1 MNQEIIKFILNSG
14 TAVAILCFVLWY
26 VLKPLVTAYISSIK
40 EVTEN
45 MKKQTE
51 AMHQAQQVSQEMFME
66 IINKIHASKEEIINH
81 INTLKK

>member
-1 MNQEIIKFILNSG
+1 MSPEIIKFILNSG

-26 VLKPLVTAYISSIK
+26 VLKPLVTAYIASIK

-45 MKKQTE
+45 MKEQTE
-51 AMHQAQQVSQEMFME
+51 AMHKAQQISQELFIE

-81 INTLKK
+81 INTIKK

>member
-1 MNQEIIKFILNSG
+1 MSPEIIKFILNSG

-26 VLKPLVTAYISSIK
+26 VLKPLVTAYITSIK

-45 MKKQTE
+45 MKEQTE
-51 AMHQAQQVSQEMFME
+51 AMHKAQQVSQELFIE

-81 INTLKK
+81 INTIKK

>member
-1 MNQEIIKFILNSG
+1 MSPEIIKFILNSG

-26 VLKPLVTAYISSIK
+26 VLKPLVTAYIASIK

-45 MKKQTE
+45 MKEQTE
-51 AMHQAQQVSQEMFME
+51 AMHKAQQVSQELFIE

-81 INTLKK
+81 INTIKK